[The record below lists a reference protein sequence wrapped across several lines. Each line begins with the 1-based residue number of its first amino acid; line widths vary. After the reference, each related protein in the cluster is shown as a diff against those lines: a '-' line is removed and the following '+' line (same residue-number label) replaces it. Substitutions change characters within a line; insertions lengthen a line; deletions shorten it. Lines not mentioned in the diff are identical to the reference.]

1 VKGSYRLG
9 DVVNHKSATTL
20 PGDAE
25 IAENAESAKKS
36 SNLGLRDRD

>member
-1 VKGSYRLG
+1 MRQKG
-9 DVVNHKSATTL
+9 V
-20 PGDAE
+20 E